1 MRQTIRQSAVE
12 RVIFLMRR
20 LVGQSVDLEM
30 GIASRSRDS
39 LG

>member
-20 LVGQSVDLEM
+20 LVGRSVDLEM
-30 GIASRSRDS
+30 RIASRNRDS